1 VRQPSGWRLALALT
15 AVTFCLSACWAL
27 LTPVFHGPDEPE
39 HYDLISSLASNPHYP
54 EYDQRGLDPTVD
66 DLAQAMLNV
75 GGGSR
80 APHLGAAT
88 PPPILASADLS
99 DPPTGAVRPASN
111 QMPQHPPLYYESMA
125 AALRTMRLVDPGAR
139 APAIASEVVFLRLLN
154 AAVACTIPAAA
165 MAALR
170 LLSPRRTSG
179 IAAGLACL
187 VVPQFS
193 HISGSINNDN
203 LMNLFAAWS
212 IVALLSIL
220 RRGLTVRRA
229 VAAGVLVGLGAM
241 TKAFGL
247 LLVPLL
253 AFVLILA
260 VVRGRDRGRSLRFA
274 ALGGM
279 IAAVLGG
286 WFWLSNLLAHG
297 SVSPTT
303 FFDRAPTRPEGSVV
317 DHRAWLDL
325 AVRAIPERFWL
336 SAGRYS
342 VTFPDLLWKGLT
354 VAGIALVVSGL
365 VRLVRGGR
373 WIEAGVAV
381 APFVFTLLYVLE
393 HAHSIYV
400 RTTWTSFLQGR
411 YLFVG
416 IAGLAAV
423 AAAGIPRVSQVWV
436 KRLAPL
442 LVLAVQAAALASAA
456 NMFWGDGDG
465 VRPGVWWRTVNA
477 WSPWSPWILVL
488 MGLLAAAATAVLALE
503 IGRDRPGAPSAV

>member
-1 VRQPSGWRLALALT
+1 MRQPSGWRLALALT

-229 VAAGVLVGLGAM
+229 VAAG
-241 TKAFGL
+241 
-247 LLVPLL
+247 
-253 AFVLILA
+253 
-260 VVRGRDRGRSLRFA
+260 
-274 ALGGM
+274 
-279 IAAVLGG
+279 
-286 WFWLSNLLAHG
+286 
-297 SVSPTT
+297 
-303 FFDRAPTRPEGSVV
+303 
-317 DHRAWLDL
+317 
-325 AVRAIPERFWL
+325 
-336 SAGRYS
+336 
-342 VTFPDLLWKGLT
+342 
-354 VAGIALVVSGL
+354 
-365 VRLVRGGR
+365 
-373 WIEAGVAV
+373 
-381 APFVFTLLYVLE
+381 
-393 HAHSIYV
+393 
-400 RTTWTSFLQGR
+400 
-411 YLFVG
+411 
-416 IAGLAAV
+416 
-423 AAAGIPRVSQVWV
+423 
-436 KRLAPL
+436 
-442 LVLAVQAAALASAA
+442 
-456 NMFWGDGDG
+456 
-465 VRPGVWWRTVNA
+465 
-477 WSPWSPWILVL
+477 
-488 MGLLAAAATAVLALE
+488 
-503 IGRDRPGAPSAV
+503 

>member
-1 VRQPSGWRLALALT
+1 VRLPNGWRLALALT

-27 LTPVFHGPDEPE
+27 LTPIFHAPDEPE
-39 HYDLISSLASNPHYP
+39 HYDLISALASDPHYP
-54 EYDQRGLDPTVD
+54 EYDQRGVDPTID
-66 DLAQAMLNV
+66 DLAQAMLNS

-88 PPPILASADLS
+88 PPAVLGTANLS

-125 AALRTMRLVDPGAR
+125 AALRTMRLLDPGSR
-139 APAIASEVVFLRLLN
+139 APSIASEVVFLRLLN
-154 AAVACTIPAAA
+154 AAIACTIPAAA

-170 LLSPRRTSG
+170 LLSSRRTSG

-187 VVPQFS
+187 AVPQFS

-203 LMNLFAAWS
+203 LMNLLAAWS
-212 IVALLSIL
+212 IVSLLWIL
-220 RRGLTVRRA
+220 RRGLTLRSA
-229 VAAGVLVGLGAM
+229 VVAGLLVGLGAM

-253 AFVLILA
+253 VLVFLVALI
-260 VVRGRDRGRSLRFA
+260 RSRDRGRALRFA
-274 ALGGM
+274 AFGGVV
-279 IAAVLGG
+279 AAVLGG
-286 WFWLSNLLAHG
+286 WFWLSNVISHG
-297 SVSPTT
+297 SMSPTT
-303 FFDRAPTRPEGSVV
+303 FFDRAPTRPDGSVV

-325 AVRAIPERFWL
+325 AVRSIPERFWL

-342 VTFPDLLWKGLT
+342 VTFPDAVWKGLT
-354 VAGIALVVSGL
+354 VAGIALVVGGL
-365 VRLVRGGR
+365 VRLIRGGR
-373 WIEAGVAV
+373 WIEALVAL
-381 APFVFTLLYVLE
+381 APFVLTLLYVLQ

-423 AAAGIPRVSQVWV
+423 AGAGLPRVSNVWL
-436 KRLAPL
+436 KRLAP
-442 LVLAVQAAALASAA
+442 VVALAIQAAALATAA
-456 NMFWGDGDG
+456 NTFWGTGHG
-465 VRPGVWWRTVNA
+465 VRPGVWWRSVNA
-477 WSPWSPWILVL
+477 WSPWSAWFLVL
-488 MGLLAAAATAVLALE
+488 AGLLAVLATAAVAFE
-503 IGRDRPGAPSAV
+503 IDRDRP